1 MSAIAALL
9 NLTWQV
15 HIQIET
21 KHNVERQKKK
31 RSKPEWTINNFYEF
45 FPWCLFKLSCYLE

>member
-1 MSAIAALL
+1 MDGSSRVSAIAALL
-9 NLTWQV
+9 NLTWLV

-31 RSKPEWTINNFYEF
+31 RNKPE
-45 FPWCLFKLSCYLE
+45 